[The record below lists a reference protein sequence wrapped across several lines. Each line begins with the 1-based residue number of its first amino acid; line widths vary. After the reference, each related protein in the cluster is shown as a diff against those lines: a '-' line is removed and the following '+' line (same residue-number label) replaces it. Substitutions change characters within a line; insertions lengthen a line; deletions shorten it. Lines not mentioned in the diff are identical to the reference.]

1 VRGER
6 ESPWFDKDFCLL
18 STSTYRHV
26 GCLHDVFD
34 DDGGS
39 TVITTVVIIETL
51 VLEGECPSIFP

>member
-1 VRGER
+1 
-6 ESPWFDKDFCLL
+6 
-18 STSTYRHV
+18 
-26 GCLHDVFD
+26 VFD